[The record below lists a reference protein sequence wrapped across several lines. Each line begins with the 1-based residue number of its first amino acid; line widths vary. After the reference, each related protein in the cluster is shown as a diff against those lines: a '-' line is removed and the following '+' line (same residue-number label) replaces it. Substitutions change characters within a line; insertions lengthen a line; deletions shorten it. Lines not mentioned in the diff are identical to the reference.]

1 MAGTTKTASNTR
13 LKRERLG
20 QPPLGVPTGYRRD
33 YRTVPV
39 RKMVVMGESNAYGM
53 VAGDPQNEWVQVV
66 AALIRRHQD
75 GYLRV
80 LNNSIPSN
88 VISPDAPGYEPLAGA
103 VATAPSAIERYRTDM
118 IRHQPDLAIYAYG
131 LNDSRCGHPTK
142 SFIRAYEQI
151 VRDTRAMLTEA
162 LIVLVGPYW
171 NPQYN
176 PALWR
181 DHRFDQAREES
192 GKFARPGDDLVLQYN
207 KAIARLAAKYECL
220 FVDLYGLLDGAGWL
234 VHSDACHFTDVGH
247 AAIGLY
253 VFTQLAVN
261 ASFLSIKSRQ
271 AFHDGG
277 FWIGDTGGTNG
288 LPAAIKTW
296 RHPNTPVSSSD

>member
-1 MAGTTKTASNTR
+1 MAQTRRYSRDLTKDGNMAGTTKTASNTR

-20 QPPLGVPTGYRRD
+20 PPPLGGPTGYRRD

-66 AALIRRHQD
+66 AGLIRRHQD

-88 VISPDAPGYEPLAGA
+88 VISPDAPGYEPLTGV
-103 VATAPSAIERYRTDM
+103 VATAPSAVERYRTDM
-118 IRHQPDLAIYAYG
+118 ISHRPDLAIYAYG

-142 SFIRAYEQI
+142 SFIKAYEQI
-151 VRDTRAMLTEA
+151 VSDTRTTLSEA

-181 DHRFDQAREES
+181 DQRFDKARVES
-192 GKFARPGDDLVLQYN
+192 GRFARPGDDLVLQYN
-207 KAIARLAAKYECL
+207 KAIAQLAATYECL
-220 FVDLYGLLDGAGWL
+220 FVDLYGLLDGAEGL
-234 VHSDACHFTDVGH
+234 AH
-247 AAIGLY
+247 ASLLHVTRG
-253 VFTQLAVN
+253 
-261 ASFLSIKSRQ
+261 
-271 AFHDGG
+271 
-277 FWIGDTGGTNG
+277 G
-288 LPAAIKTW
+288 LPALLL
-296 RHPNTPVSSSD
+296 